1 MKLKRAHIVT
11 IVILGT
17 SIFSF
22 MIGMIFEATRHHYD
36 IYECRQKLRET
47 KQELSIYQT
56 ELSHLRSESS
66 KDNYG
71 DISTMN
77 WTDAL
82 NE

>member
-22 MIGMIFEATRHHYD
+22 MTGMIFEATRQHYD

-47 KQELSIYQT
+47 EQELSIYQS
-56 ELSHLRSESS
+56 ELSHLRSESRNG
-66 KDNYG
+66 NYE

-82 NE
+82 ND